1 MAEKKETA
9 AKKEPVAKKEPAKK
23 DTAAKK
29 ESAAKKEPAKKAPAK
44 KPAAEKSPFLLY
56 KGRPLVRSGDT
67 LYYGKMNEEYVV
79 MLQIKSKT
87 EKNGMT
93 VADKVSVQVIATDP
107 NINMRNRIIK
117 TSEKTGLYN
126 AMELGEIWLTRA
138 LAGKLS

>member
-9 AKKEPVAKKEPAKK
+9 AKKEPAKKE
-23 DTAAKK
+23 T
-29 ESAAKKEPAKKAPAK
+29 EKKEPAKKAPAK

-67 LYYGKMNEEYVV
+67 LYYGKMNEDYVV
-79 MLQIKSKT
+79 MLHIKSKT
-87 EKNGMT
+87 EKHGMT

-107 NINMRNRIIK
+107 EISMKNRIIK

-126 AMELGEIWLTRA
+126 AMDIGAIWLDRA

>member
-9 AKKEPVAKKEPAKK
+9 AKKEPAKKE
-23 DTAAKK
+23 T
-29 ESAAKKEPAKKAPAK
+29 AKKEPAKKAPAK

-67 LYYGKMNEEYVV
+67 LYYGKMNEDYVV

-87 EKNGMT
+87 EKHGMT

-107 NINMRNRIIK
+107 EISMKNRIIK

-126 AMELGEIWLTRA
+126 AMDIGAIWLDRA

>member
-9 AKKEPVAKKEPAKK
+9 AKQPAKKE
-23 DTAAKK
+23 TEKK
-29 ESAAKKEPAKKAPAK
+29 ETEKKAPAKKAPAK
-44 KPAAEKSPFLLY
+44 KETAEKSPFLLY

-67 LYYGKMNEEYVV
+67 LYYGKMNEDYVV

-87 EKNGMT
+87 EKHGMT

-107 NINMRNRIIK
+107 EISMKNRIIK

-126 AMELGEIWLTRA
+126 AMDIGAIWLDRA

>member
-9 AKKEPVAKKEPAKK
+9 AKQPAKKE
-23 DTAAKK
+23 TEKK
-29 ESAAKKEPAKKAPAK
+29 ETEKKAPAKKAPAK

-87 EKNGMT
+87 EKHGMT
-93 VADKVSVQVIATDP
+93 VADKVSVQVVATDP
-107 NINMRNRIIK
+107 EISMKNRIIK

-126 AMELGEIWLTRA
+126 AMDIGAIWLDRA